1 MFSPCER
8 PVVCPCVCPM
18 PASLRWPK
26 AISAGRHSPQVGESI
41 PVQKWNSLQGGQVH
55 YTDAAAVVSND
66 RGRSSAL

>member
-1 MFSPCER
+1 
-8 PVVCPCVCPM
+8 M
-18 PASLRWPK
+18 PASQLRWPK